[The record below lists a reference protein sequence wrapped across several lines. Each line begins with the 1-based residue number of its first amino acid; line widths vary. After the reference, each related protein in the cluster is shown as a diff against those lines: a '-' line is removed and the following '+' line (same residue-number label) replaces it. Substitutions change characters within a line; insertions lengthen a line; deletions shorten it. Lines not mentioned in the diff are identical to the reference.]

1 VTRVKATRTIAD
13 HYEFDT
19 QSGAGPLPE
28 MDHEYGLTFEK
39 AVLATSH
46 TLIHVIYANIYCVE
60 LRALQK

>member
-1 VTRVKATRTIAD
+1 
-13 HYEFDT
+13 
-19 QSGAGPLPE
+19 